1 MTKKDKLNLSYYI
14 REFNLENDM
23 RLNLDLEN
31 SHLIEKLPG
40 KYIYIKI
47 DVPNMGSFESLGQ
60 KMNKL
65 EDFLITKLGKPVQ
78 FDGEGGLIITLE

>member
-31 SHLIEKLPG
+31 SHLIEKLQG

-65 EDFLITKLGKPVQ
+65 EEKQSSKNMKYALYCVLYYANAK
-78 FDGEGGLIITLE
+78 

>member
-1 MTKKDKLNLSYYI
+1 MTKDELKSLSYYI

-23 RLNLDLEN
+23 LLKLDLEN
-31 SHLIEKLPG
+31 AHLIKSLPG
-40 KYIYIKI
+40 KHLYIKI